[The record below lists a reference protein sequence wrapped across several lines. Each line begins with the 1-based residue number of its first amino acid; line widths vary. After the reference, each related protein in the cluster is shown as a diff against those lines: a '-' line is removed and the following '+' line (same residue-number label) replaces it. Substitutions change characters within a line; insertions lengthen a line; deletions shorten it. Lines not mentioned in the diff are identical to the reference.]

1 MSIETREKDGWIE
14 SVVSIRRCS
23 ATVKGGRRFTFN
35 ALVVIGDG
43 RGTIGWGYGKANE
56 VPPSVDKGVK
66 DAKKQLKKVLL
77 KGGTIPHRV
86 EGRFGASR
94 VVMLPANP
102 GTGVIAGGAVRAVV
116 QAVGVTDIL
125 TKCYGSTNKLNLVK
139 ATINGLTKLRT
150 KEDIA
155 RLRGVEL

>member
-1 MSIETREKDGWIE
+1 MSSETREKDGWIE

-102 GTGVIAGGAVRAVV
+102 GTGVIAAGAVRAVV

>member
-1 MSIETREKDGWIE
+1 MSSETREKDGWIE

-102 GTGVIAGGAVRAVV
+102 GTGVIACGAVRAVV

>member
-1 MSIETREKDGWIE
+1 MASDTKEKDGWVE

-35 ALVVIGDG
+35 ALVVIGD
-43 RGTIGWGYGKANE
+43 RQGTVGWGYGKANE
-56 VPPSVDKGVK
+56 VPPSVEKGVK
-66 DAKKQLKKVLL
+66 DAKKQLRKILL

-86 EGRFGASR
+86 EGRYGASR

-116 QAVGVTDIL
+116 QAAGVTDIL

-139 ATINGLTKLRT
+139 AAIDGLTKLRT

-155 RLRGVEL
+155 RLRGVEI

>member
-1 MSIETREKDGWIE
+1 MASDTKEKDGWVE

-35 ALVVIGDG
+35 ALVVIGD
-43 RGTIGWGYGKANE
+43 RQGTVGWGYGKANE
-56 VPPSVDKGVK
+56 VPPSVEKGVK
-66 DAKKQLKKVLL
+66 DAKKQLRKILL

-86 EGRFGASR
+86 EGRYGASR

-116 QAVGVTDIL
+116 QAAGVTDIL
-125 TKCYGSTNKLNLVK
+125 TKCYGSTNKMNLVK
-139 ATINGLTKLRT
+139 AAIDGLTKLRT